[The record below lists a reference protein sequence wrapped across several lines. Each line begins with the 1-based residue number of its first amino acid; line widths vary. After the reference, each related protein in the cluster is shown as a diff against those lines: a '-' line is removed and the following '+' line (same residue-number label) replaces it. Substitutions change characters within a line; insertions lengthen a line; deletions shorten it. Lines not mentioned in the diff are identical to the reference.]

1 MGAFSK
7 SLHLLAHRIEEA
19 HRRGVRYVVTET
31 GVPQRGEP
39 APSYKNIVCAS
50 QVLGRLRPSQLDAPR
65 LSGEIPLADGD
76 GFRRVGRT
84 LRRGTARRHGFE
96 NTSSVIPDCRQNTC
110 TVRLGNMR
118 DAGFRFSAMICP

>member
-1 MGAFSK
+1 LVHDFPKGVFSK

-76 GFRRVGRT
+76 GLRRVGR
-84 LRRGTARRHGFE
+84 LFGGARR
-96 NTSSVIPDCRQNTC
+96 
-110 TVRLGNMR
+110 
-118 DAGFRFSAMICP
+118 AAMDSKTPVL